1 MGKKATVSRDAQL
14 DDKTIKKH
22 KKAVS
27 KSARIVIVLG
37 ERRFSLKEGTWKV
50 FWIVWQISIS

>member
-1 MGKKATVSRDAQL
+1 MGKTTVSRDAQL

-27 KSARIVIVLG
+27 KSARIVSFG
-37 ERRFSLKEGTWKV
+37 GKE
-50 FWIVWQISIS
+50 I